1 MNITLIHEDNI
12 CIRLII
18 VNCYKKN
25 INGFESSREK
35 FTLNV
40 GNTVTLL
47 ITGFKVRIDGCGST
61 LHIWEFDG
69 VGSVL
74 KVLRGRA
81 KK

>member
-1 MNITLIHEDNI
+1 MNTRLIHEDNI
-12 CIRLII
+12 CIRLTI

-25 INGFESSREK
+25 INGFENSREK
-35 FTLNV
+35 LSLNV
-40 GNTVTLL
+40 GNKATLL
-47 ITGFKVRIDGCGST
+47 IMGFRVQIDGCGST

>member
-1 MNITLIHEDNI
+1 MNIRLIHEDNI

-25 INGFESSREK
+25 INGFESLREK
-35 FTLNV
+35 LILNV
-40 GNTVTLL
+40 GNKVTLL
-47 ITGFKVRIDGCGST
+47 ITEFKVRIDGCGST